1 MGVHLGRIEHTS
13 ECYKYNHFMLSDSF
27 LSSSW
32 KVFICLRSLV
42 EKPIKTLISNV
53 YVLNLQLFL
62 FFVNIIEILETRN
75 VIQGS
80 IISLSKRKSSFNSP
94 FSKNLG
100 LVYREVSLI
109 YFRLVRAQRHFPN
122 SEKSSLYFLLWIIFP
137 LKMFNQIIVFSPG
150 SSNMNKIWSFIPLR
164 DN

>member
-32 KVFICLRSLV
+32 KVFICLRSLE

-62 FFVNIIEILETRN
+62 FFVNIIEILETRS

-109 YFRLVRAQRHFPN
+109 YFSQVGQGSKTLSKQWKILPLFSTLNHLP
-122 SEKSSLYFLLWIIFP
+122 SE
-137 LKMFNQIIVFSPG
+137 NV
-150 SSNMNKIWSFIPLR
+150 
-164 DN
+164 